1 MDIDTTKPVMVT
13 GATGYVAG
21 WLVKRLLDAG
31 LTVHAAVRDPD
42 NADKR
47 RHLDAMA
54 EDAPGSIRYFGADLL
69 TPGSYKEAMA
79 GCSIVFHTASPF
91 TIAVKDPQKD
101 LIEPAQLGTRN
112 VLESV
117 NETPSVERVVLTSSC
132 AAIYGDNADLADTPN
147 GMFTEEIWNTSSS
160 VDHQAYSYS
169 KLLAEKEA
177 WKLADAQSRWRL
189 VTVNPSLVIGP
200 GTNARATS
208 ESFNIVKQIGDGT
221 MKMGIPDIG
230 FGAVDVRD
238 VAEAH
243 FRAAFVP
250 EAEGR
255 FIVSGH
261 NTGFLEMARTLLDR
275 YGDAYPI
282 PRRKLPKWLVWLVGP
297 LTTKGLTREFIS
309 RNVDLPWRAD
319 NSRSRNILGVTYRPL
334 DESMNDFFAQLI
346 ESGRLKKRTA

>member
-1 MDIDTTKPVMVT
+1 MVT

-31 LTVHAAVRDPD
+31 LTVHAAVRDP
-42 NADKR
+42 NNPDKR

-54 EDAPGSIRYFGADLL
+54 EDAPVNIRYFGADLL

-117 NETPSVERVVLTSSC
+117 NDTPSVERVVLTSSC

-147 GMFTEEIWNTSSS
+147 GVFTEEIWNTSSS

-177 WKLADAQSRWRL
+177 WKIADAQSRWRL

-200 GTNARATS
+200 GTNAKATS

-309 RNVDLPWRAD
+309 RNVDLPFRAD
-319 NSRSRNILGVTYRPL
+319 NRRSRDILGVTYRPL
-334 DESMNDFFAQLI
+334 AESMNDFFAQLI